1 MPKLSLKKT
10 LKDLD
15 TKKISIL
22 ELNQDFLTRIKEKE
36 SLNIFIHFNEEY
48 VLKQIDYLE
57 KDNSTK

>member
-22 ELNQDFLTRIKEKE
+22 ELNQDYLKRIKEKE
-36 SLNIFIHFNEEY
+36 NLNVFIYFKIANHFLYFVSL
-48 VLKQIDYLE
+48 LK
-57 KDNSTK
+57 N